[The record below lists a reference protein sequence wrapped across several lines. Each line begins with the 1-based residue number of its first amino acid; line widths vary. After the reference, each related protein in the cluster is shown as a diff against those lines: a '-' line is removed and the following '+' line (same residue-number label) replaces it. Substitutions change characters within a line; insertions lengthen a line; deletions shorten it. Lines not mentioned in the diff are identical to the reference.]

1 MATLAGARLLYPN
14 AKSPHQVAVLYD
26 HVSCYQG
33 RPIGTKDVGKLVP
46 TKSTFN
52 AARPA
57 FLALQRQL
65 QHPILFCASPKSAET
80 TLSGCVWQR
89 CIFSL
94 CGHRLYIARHTAS
107 SSPFLIISPATHIT
121 NIAFTAFSSGTR
133 LLIASQLEFI
143 IEVACALAGTVSVFS
158 CDMKL
163 INFCFACVIISPGL
177 PFHGGSLIALAMA
190 TSYQPSSAGIWSWPV
205 CCLRFACSHCESY

>member
-46 TKSTFN
+46 TKSTFD

-65 QHPILFCASPKSAET
+65 QHPILFCASPKAAET
-80 TLSGCVWQR
+80 SLSACSWQR
-89 CIFSL
+89 CLFTL
-94 CGHRLYIARHTAS
+94 CGHSLHIARHTAS
-107 SSPFLIISPATHIT
+107 SSPFLVISPATHIT
-121 NIAFTAFSSGTR
+121 NLTFSAFSSGTR
-133 LLIASQLEFI
+133 LLIACQLEFVVQ
-143 IEVACALAGTVSVFS
+143 VACAITGTVFLVLGSFS

-163 INFCFACVIISPGL
+163 INFVFPRV
-177 PFHGGSLIALAMA
+177 
-190 TSYQPSSAGIWSWPV
+190 
-205 CCLRFACSHCESY
+205 